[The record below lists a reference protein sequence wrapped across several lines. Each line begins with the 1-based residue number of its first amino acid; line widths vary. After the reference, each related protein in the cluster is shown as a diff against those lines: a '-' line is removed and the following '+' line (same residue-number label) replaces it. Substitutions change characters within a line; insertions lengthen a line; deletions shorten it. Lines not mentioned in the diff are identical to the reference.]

1 MPLTKHKSDKA
12 LRPEQ
17 GSLPSEDE
25 AIEQLKSADPS
36 LRQAAARSL
45 AGFERAAA
53 PLCDRFIVEDNPQTR
68 EALAV
73 AIMRTGGRI
82 AVEKL
87 LPLLSSESTALRN
100 HVIEILQALP
110 ADVAPHMEELLD
122 NPDSDVRIF
131 AVNILEALR
140 HPKVEDWLIAVIST
154 DTHANVV
161 GTALDLLVEVGT
173 KSSIPSLMRVRERFA
188 GEPYLQFAASN
199 AIQRIGAGS

>member
-36 LRQAAARSL
+36 LRQAAARCL
-45 AGFERAAA
+45 AGCERAAA